1 MYSGPA
7 KGKKHALSFIDYS
20 KCEEAL
26 KRAMPLS
33 RLVHRTTSSPR
44 VCILF
49 AICRPILKC
58 RMFQKK
64 IHRACV
70 ALRMAT
76 RLDVN
81 THESASLIIHRQ
93 EAEKG
98 KEKNKYI
105 YAKNLNIIKKVD
117 FVISTKSKEL
127 FFLFF
132 KTKDTQEAWFAAV
145 SCPFWLKRFLRRRG
159 QGDEEFPRSRRQS
172 SSSFLARW
180 RGGMYIRSPRHV
192 LFLILFPCHSST
204 LAFFRFY
211 RVAQCTLS
219 PT

>member
-1 MYSGPA
+1 MSAYIIVQNVPKEDSSSLCRSTYGDAPWRKHPRVGEFDYTPTRSR
-7 KGKKHALSFIDYS
+7 KGKREKQVYIRKKPKHYKKKWTLSFQ
-20 KCEEAL
+20 
-26 KRAMPLS
+26 
-33 RLVHRTTSSPR
+33 
-44 VCILF
+44 
-49 AICRPILKC
+49 
-58 RMFQKK
+58 QKV
-64 IHRACV
+64 R
-70 ALRMAT
+70 
-76 RLDVN
+76 
-81 THESASLIIHRQ
+81 S
-93 EAEKG
+93 
-98 KEKNKYI
+98 
-105 YAKNLNIIKKVD
+105 
-117 FVISTKSKEL
+117 
-127 FFLFF
+127 FFFYFF

-219 PT
+219 PTWCVQ